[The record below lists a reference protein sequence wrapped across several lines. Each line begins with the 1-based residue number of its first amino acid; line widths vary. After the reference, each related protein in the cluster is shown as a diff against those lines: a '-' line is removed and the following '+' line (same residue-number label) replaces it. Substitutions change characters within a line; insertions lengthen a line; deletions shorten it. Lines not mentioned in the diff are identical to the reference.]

1 MQQYFVEQPL
11 VLQKEQQLTNDQ
23 CHHILH
29 VMRMRS
35 GDVVRLADD
44 SGAVMLAELRVQE
57 GRVWALPTSIV
68 PAAQE
73 GAPIT
78 LIMGLIKGERWEWAI
93 QKAAELGAARIVRW
107 QTIAREASEQC
118 KRSTIM
124 KVERPITMRE
134 LADVRSD
141 HNLIAYERCD
151 ATSRSLA
158 GALRGHSPASISVM
172 IGCEGGFS
180 EEEAMQ
186 AKELG
191 FAWVSRR
198 RQRWPCW
205 RTSAMNGNRGIS
217 DERCFFIALTY
228 EREASGEAFRGKEG
242 DLGDR
247 AFF

>member
-35 GDVVRLADD
+35 GAVVRLADD

-93 QKAAELGAARIVRW
+93 QKAAELGAARIVPLQSRYCVVRLAEEKLEKKLARW

-134 LADVRSD
+134 LADVRSEQ
-141 HNLIAYERCD
+141 NLIAYERCD

-180 EEEAMQ
+180 E
-186 AKELG
+186 
-191 FAWVSRR
+191 
-198 RQRWPCW
+198 
-205 RTSAMNGNRGIS
+205 
-217 DERCFFIALTY
+217 
-228 EREASGEAFRGKEG
+228 
-242 DLGDR
+242 
-247 AFF
+247 

>member
-93 QKAAELGAARIVRW
+93 QKAAELGAARIVPLQSRYCVVRLAEEKLEKKLARW

-134 LADVRSD
+134 LADVRSEQ
-141 HNLIAYERCD
+141 NLIAYERCD

-172 IGCEGGFS
+172 IGCEGGFES
-180 EEEAMQ
+180 HEAESCSQ
-186 AKELG
+186 AGVTIVSLG
-191 FAWVSRR
+191 PRILRCETAPLAALSVIMSL
-198 RQRWPCW
+198 
-205 RTSAMNGNRGIS
+205 TGNM
-217 DERCFFIALTY
+217 
-228 EREASGEAFRGKEG
+228 
-242 DLGDR
+242 
-247 AFF
+247 

>member
-11 VLQKEQQLTNDQ
+11 VLHKEQPLTNDQ

-44 SGAVMLAELRVQE
+44 NGAVMLAELRVQE
-57 GRVWALPTSIV
+57 GRVWALPTAIV

-93 QKAAELGAARIVRW
+93 QKAAELGAARIVPLQSRYCVVRLAEEKLEKKLARW

-134 LADVRSD
+134 LADVRSEQ
-141 HNLIAYERCD
+141 NLIAYERCD

-191 FAWVSRR
+191 FAWVSLGPRILR
-198 RQRWPCW
+198 AE
-205 RTSAMNGNRGIS
+205 TAAMAVLANIS
-217 DERCFFIALTY
+217 Y
-228 EREASGEAFRGKEG
+228 EWESRDIR
-242 DLGDR
+242 
-247 AFF
+247 

>member
-11 VLQKEQQLTNDQ
+11 VLQQEQQLTNDQ

-93 QKAAELGAARIVRW
+93 QKAAELGAARIVPLQSRYCVVRLAEEKLEKKLARW

-134 LADVRSD
+134 LADV
-141 HNLIAYERCD
+141 
-151 ATSRSLA
+151 TSRSLA

-191 FAWVSRR
+191 FAWVSLGPRILR
-198 RQRWPCW
+198 AE
-205 RTSAMNGNRGIS
+205 TAAMAVLANIS
-217 DERCFFIALTY
+217 Y
-228 EREASGEAFRGKEG
+228 EWESRDIR
-242 DLGDR
+242 
-247 AFF
+247 

>member
-93 QKAAELGAARIVRW
+93 QKAAELGAARIVPLQSRYCVVRLAEEKLEKKLARW

-134 LADVRSD
+134 LADVRSEQ
-141 HNLIAYERCD
+141 NLIAYERCD

-191 FAWVSRR
+191 FAWVSLGPRILR
-198 RQRWPCW
+198 AE
-205 RTSAMNGNRGIS
+205 TAAMP
-217 DERCFFIALTY
+217 
-228 EREASGEAFRGKEG
+228 
-242 DLGDR
+242 DR
-247 AFF
+247 KSTRLNSSH

>member
-78 LIMGLIKGERWEWAI
+78 LITAMTMAFLINS
-93 QKAAELGAARIVRW
+93 ELSAV
-107 QTIAREASEQC
+107 
-118 KRSTIM
+118 
-124 KVERPITMRE
+124 
-134 LADVRSD
+134 
-141 HNLIAYERCD
+141 
-151 ATSRSLA
+151 SLV
-158 GALRGHSPASISVM
+158 ALV
-172 IGCEGGFS
+172 F
-180 EEEAMQ
+180 
-186 AKELG
+186 L
-191 FAWVSRR
+191 
-198 RQRWPCW
+198 
-205 RTSAMNGNRGIS
+205 
-217 DERCFFIALTY
+217 
-228 EREASGEAFRGKEG
+228 
-242 DLGDR
+242 
-247 AFF
+247 

>member
-11 VLQKEQQLTNDQ
+11 VLHKEQPLTNDQ

-57 GRVWALPTSIV
+57 GRVWALPTAIV

-93 QKAAELGAARIVRW
+93 QKAAELGAARIVPLQSRYCVVRLAEEKLEKKLARW
-107 QTIAREASEQC
+107 QTIAREASELC

-134 LADVRSD
+134 LADVRSEQ
-141 HNLIAYERCD
+141 NLIAYERCD

-191 FAWVSRR
+191 FAWVSLGPRILR
-198 RQRWPCW
+198 AETAAMAVLANISNEK
-205 RTSAMNGNRGIS
+205 TSLI
-217 DERCFFIALTY
+217 
-228 EREASGEAFRGKEG
+228 
-242 DLGDR
+242 
-247 AFF
+247 